1 MNDNYTQLK
10 NTLTEIFQLN
20 QAELD
25 FGIYRIMNQ
34 KRTEINDFLEN
45 RLLKQVREILQQSG
59 GGEAEQLKKDLEDK
73 EKTLRELGVDP
84 DTNSK
89 VQELRAQY
97 QATGSPEAMENEV
110 FSHLANFFRRY
121 YKEGDFIS
129 QRRYKDDTYAIPYQG
144 EEVKLYWANH
154 DQYYIKTSEH
164 FKNYRFKVGNGR
176 SVSFELK
183 EAATEQNNNKAQQGK
198 ERRFRLHT
206 GERREDSVEVVDN
219 ELKIYFT
226 YELADKKEKQ
236 DDLMAEAFKKLK
248 TLIPADWQA
257 DVLVLKPTEKKKDRT
272 LLEKHMAEYTARNTF
287 DYFIHKNLG
296 DFLNRELDFYIKN
309 EVLHIDDIA
318 LDEDRAFKKQLQVI
332 KALKGVA
339 HKIIAFLAQLENFQ
353 KKLWLKKKFVVQS
366 DYCIT
371 LDRIPEDFYEEIA
384 ANEAQREEWVKLF
397 AIDEIK
403 GDLVKPAYSVP
414 LTVDFLKAN
423 PFLVLDT
430 QFFGQDFKYRLLA
443 EIDQLDEQTDGLL
456 INSENFQALNLLQER
471 YQEQVK
477 CVYIDPPYNTGEDG
491 FAYKDNFRF
500 SSWLSM
506 MESRF
511 VKAFNQLTN
520 DGIFL
525 CSIDDYELNR
535 LHLLFQQLVGQEF
548 WEATFIRKRR
558 TSSAMS
564 QNLISQDHEYIA
576 CYTKFNFNKANG
588 VPKEYSGYSNPN
600 KDPRGDWTFDN
611 LTVGMDRSMRPN
623 QYYDLVSPYT
633 GTTYPANP
641 NRVWAFIPESMN
653 QKIKEDRIAFPD
665 DPRLKELGVSL
676 SGPLYKRF
684 KIDLKSDVNPVSTI
698 IELGKENSTG
708 NGRAVLKSGLN
719 TEATKELQNIFG
731 NNQFSYAK
739 PMTLAKAFVDQFCSE
754 KQIMMDYFAGSGTT
768 AHAVIT
774 KNRKDEGKRKYIL
787 VEMGEYFNTVT
798 KPRIQKVIYSEDWKD
813 GKPVS
818 RKGSSHCFKYLRLES
833 YEDTL
838 NNLQL
843 RRSSSQQALLG
854 GSEFREDYM
863 LHYMLDVE
871 SRDSLLSVSTF
882 EDPFSYTI
890 KTTENNELKDTP
902 VDLVETFN
910 YLIGLVV
917 ESIQHIRGFVVV
929 LGHNLEEEKIL
940 VIWRNVKEQD
950 NEALNEFFRRQQFNP
965 RDQEFDRIYVNGD
978 NNLENLR
985 TDEDHWKV
993 VLIEEEFHKRM
1004 FDVADV

>member
-25 FGIYRIMNQ
+25 FGIYRMNQ

-45 RLLKQVREILQQSG
+45 RLLKKVREILQQSG

-97 QATGSPEAMENEV
+97 QAAGSPEAMENEV

-176 SVSFELK
+176 IVSFELK
-183 EAATEQNNNKAQQGK
+183 EAGTEQNNNKAQQGK

-236 DDLMAEAFKKLK
+236 DELMAEAFKKLK
-248 TLIPADWQA
+248 TLIPTDWQA
-257 DVLVLKPTEKKKDRT
+257 DLFVLKPTEKKKDRT
-272 LLEKHMAEYTARNTF
+272 LLEKYLAEYTARNTF

-296 DFLNRELDFYIKN
+296 DFLRRELDFYIKN

-339 HKIIAFLAQLENFQ
+339 HKIIDFLAQLENFQ

-371 LDRIPEDFYEEIA
+371 LDRIPEEFYEEIA

-414 LTVDFLKAN
+414 VTVDFLKAN
-423 PFLVLDT
+423 PFLVLET
-430 QFFGQDFKYRLLA
+430 QFLGQDFKYRLLA

-471 YQEQVK
+471 YKERVK
-477 CVYIDPPYNTGEDG
+477 CIYIDPPYNTGEDG
-491 FAYKDNFRF
+491 FTYKDNFRF

-564 QNLISQDHEYIA
+564 QNLMSQDH
-576 CYTKFNFNKANG
+576 
-588 VPKEYSGYSNPN
+588 
-600 KDPRGDWTFDN
+600 
-611 LTVGMDRSMRPN
+611 
-623 QYYDLVSPYT
+623 
-633 GTTYPANP
+633 
-641 NRVWAFIPESMN
+641 
-653 QKIKEDRIAFPD
+653 
-665 DPRLKELGVSL
+665 
-676 SGPLYKRF
+676 
-684 KIDLKSDVNPVSTI
+684 
-698 IELGKENSTG
+698 
-708 NGRAVLKSGLN
+708 
-719 TEATKELQNIFG
+719 
-731 NNQFSYAK
+731 
-739 PMTLAKAFVDQFCSE
+739 
-754 KQIMMDYFAGSGTT
+754 
-768 AHAVIT
+768 
-774 KNRKDEGKRKYIL
+774 
-787 VEMGEYFNTVT
+787 
-798 KPRIQKVIYSEDWKD
+798 
-813 GKPVS
+813 
-818 RKGSSHCFKYLRLES
+818 
-833 YEDTL
+833 
-838 NNLQL
+838 
-843 RRSSSQQALLG
+843 
-854 GSEFREDYM
+854 
-863 LHYMLDVE
+863 
-871 SRDSLLSVSTF
+871 
-882 EDPFSYTI
+882 
-890 KTTENNELKDTP
+890 
-902 VDLVETFN
+902 
-910 YLIGLVV
+910 
-917 ESIQHIRGFVVV
+917 
-929 LGHNLEEEKIL
+929 
-940 VIWRNVKEQD
+940 
-950 NEALNEFFRRQQFNP
+950 
-965 RDQEFDRIYVNGD
+965 
-978 NNLENLR
+978 
-985 TDEDHWKV
+985 
-993 VLIEEEFHKRM
+993 
-1004 FDVADV
+1004 